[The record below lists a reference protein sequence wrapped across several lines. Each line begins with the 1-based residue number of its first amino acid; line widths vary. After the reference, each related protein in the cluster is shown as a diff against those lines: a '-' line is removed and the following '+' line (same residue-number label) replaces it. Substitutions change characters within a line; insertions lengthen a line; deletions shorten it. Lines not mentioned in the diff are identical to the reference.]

1 MRRCASM
8 LLTGI
13 LLVELVGCGG
23 AEGPPPPKLYGVSG
37 TLTEGDKPM
46 PNINVTLMPVDP
58 AAFPATG
65 VTGADGKFVVSTN
78 GRLGAMPGKYKVVLM
93 AAAKSGPTTIKDLEQ
108 ISGAGVKTKGM
119 PKLKTPF
126 PESWTR
132 PETTPLEHEVVDKS
146 TTLDINL

>member
-13 LLVELVGCGG
+13 LVAQFVGCGG

-37 TLTEGDKPM
+37 TLTQGDKPVS
-46 PNINVTLMPVDP
+46 NITVTLMPVDP
-58 AAFPATG
+58 AALPATG
-65 VTGADGKFVVSTN
+65 TTGADGKFVVSTN

-93 AAAKSGPTTIKDLEQ
+93 TAKSEPTTIKDLEQ
-108 ISGAGVKTKGM
+108 ISGAGAKIKGM
-119 PKLKTPF
+119 PKPKTPF

-132 PETTPLEHEVVDKS
+132 AETTPLEHEVVDKS